1 MSQSIAQMIDHT
13 LLKPEATSADIRKL
27 CDEAIEHGFFSVCVN
42 SSMVPLAAERLK
54 GSSVAVCAVVGF
66 PLGACLTS
74 VKRYETVE
82 ALRAGATEIDMVLAV
97 GALKE
102 ERFETVQNDIHA
114 VVEAAGPRVVKVI
127 LETHLLSDSQKRKAC
142 ELALAAGAAFV
153 KTSTGFTGGGA
164 TLEDVTLMK
173 SMVGTKAKVKA
184 SGGIRDLEKA
194 QALIAAGAER
204 LGTSSGV
211 AIVKGLV
218 ATGAY

>member
-74 VKRYETVE
+74 VKRYETLE

-102 ERFETVQNDIHA
+102 ERFETVQNDIRA
-114 VVEAAGPRVVKVI
+114 VVEAAGSHVVKVI